1 MGNYRFKL
9 SDLIP
14 NAWFYKLKDMG
25 SSNSRSRNQTNSKKK
40 HISSS
45 SSSSS
50 TTTTAAAAA
59 TAPPPPPTRATQH
72 THISQ
77 HRHSYYFSSDP
88 FKPIKASDL
97 NFTDPPRKSSRKR
110 SKRRP
115 INAINAVNAPSKL
128 VTSVSSNCGCRAT
141 ADHSVSSTEHS
152 VSPNELNES
161 VFPELESDREDPFG
175 GIDSWTSSCPCRV
188 SSSTTDIII
197 DMDTTKKGAFS
208 GKLDVFDSIPGLEL
222 PPILTKPAKFNDM
235 IAEIKSRDVE
245 KERIRRDK
253 DVLVNRASVKTEK
266 EQRSHRRSSV
276 ITSPG
281 VKIRANS
288 PRIACKKIQAYNRN
302 SKLTRR
308 RNLSDSFAVV
318 KSSFDPQKDF
328 RESMVEMILENNIR
342 ASKDLEELL
351 ACYLSLN
358 SNEYH
363 DLIVKAFEQIWFDLT
378 HIHL

>member
-9 SDLIP
+9 SDMIP

-25 SSNSRSRNQTNSKKK
+25 SSSRGPRNQTNSKKK
-40 HISSS
+40 HIIS

-50 TTTTAAAAA
+50 TTTT
-59 TAPPPPPTRATQH
+59 TTKQ

-88 FKPIKASDL
+88 LKPIKALSDL
-97 NFTDPPRKSSRKR
+97 NFTDPPRKSSRRR
-110 SKRRP
+110 STRRP
-115 INAINAVNAPSKL
+115 INAISASPKL
-128 VTSVSSNCGCRAT
+128 AASSVSSNCRCRAT
-141 ADHSVSSTEHS
+141 LESLDHSVSTTEHS

-161 VFPELESDREDPFG
+161 ISPEFESDREDPFV

-188 SSSTTDIII
+188 NSSTTDIII
-197 DMDTTKKGAFS
+197 DMDATKKEAFS
-208 GKLDVFDSIPGLEL
+208 GKLDIVDSIPGVEL

-235 IAEIKSRDVE
+235 IAEIKNRDVE
-245 KERIRRDK
+245 KARIRRNPAKNFVDK
-253 DVLVNRASVKTEK
+253 DVPVHRISVKTEK
-266 EQRSHRRSSV
+266 EQRSGSNSHRKSSSV
-276 ITSPG
+276 TSPG

-288 PRIACKKIQAYNRN
+288 PRIACKKIQAHNRN
-302 SKLTRR
+302 SKLRR

-342 ASKDLEELL
+342 ASKDLEDLL

-363 DLIVKAFEQIWFDLT
+363 DLIVKVFEQIWFDLT
-378 HIHL
+378 DIHL